1 MIWYKD
7 LYVGESIVHKTKKV
21 KWKIMHNAGQIGI
34 YVITLASNTQNLL
47 DIIPSY
53 ELMQKGY
60 PKKDMVVVGLA
71 KGYDEAIEVA
81 ASIVDEVYH
90 STGTFAVRAYLAENF
105 GWGGELNL
113 TYIFEK
119 LFCAPGGG
127 GYPKERVE
135 PEQRNKKILD
145 EVKKVTHRDLV
156 SILKELDRD
165 LVVGALSGEHFSE
178 YFFANC
184 KDETIAACVKELIG

>member
-53 ELMQKGY
+53 ELMQKVSE
-60 PKKDMVVVGLA
+60 KIWWLWDWQRAMM
-71 KGYDEAIEVA
+71 EAIEVA

-90 STGTFAVRAYLAENF
+90 STGTFAVRAYLAEKQ
-105 GWGGELNL
+105 G
-113 TYIFEK
+113 
-119 LFCAPGGG
+119 
-127 GYPKERVE
+127 
-135 PEQRNKKILD
+135 
-145 EVKKVTHRDLV
+145 
-156 SILKELDRD
+156 
-165 LVVGALSGEHFSE
+165 
-178 YFFANC
+178 
-184 KDETIAACVKELIG
+184 

>member
-71 KGYDEAIEVA
+71 KGYICRPRL
-81 ASIVDEVYH
+81 SCRK
-90 STGTFAVRAYLAENF
+90 TGVRS
-105 GWGGELNL
+105 
-113 TYIFEK
+113 
-119 LFCAPGGG
+119 
-127 GYPKERVE
+127 VE
-135 PEQRNKKILD
+135 CQLYC
-145 EVKKVTHRDLV
+145 
-156 SILKELDRD
+156 S
-165 LVVGALSGEHFSE
+165 
-178 YFFANC
+178 Y
-184 KDETIAACVKELIG
+184 

>member
-71 KGYDEAIEVA
+71 KGYDE
-81 ASIVDEVYH
+81 SIVDEVYH
-90 STGTFAVRAYLAENF
+90 STGTFAVRAYLAEKQ
-105 GWGGELNL
+105 G
-113 TYIFEK
+113 
-119 LFCAPGGG
+119 
-127 GYPKERVE
+127 
-135 PEQRNKKILD
+135 
-145 EVKKVTHRDLV
+145 
-156 SILKELDRD
+156 
-165 LVVGALSGEHFSE
+165 
-178 YFFANC
+178 
-184 KDETIAACVKELIG
+184 